1 MQLIASR
8 LTEFIQIKA
17 SPKSNIINLDPL
29 PVPIVKS
36 APCDQHFRNLQKV
49 FSSKIN
55 YESLRISESNDF
67 KIDFNYS
74 CEELI
79 GYSII
84 IYASEC
90 MNTSTEDILNK
101 NLLQAKST
109 WKIKS
114 GDVIPEKVK
123 SWVISDTAEVIS
135 FRTFSNPRS
144 VAKKEWLNISS
155 LENVWVIN
163 WMLSYPIWTSSS
175 LFNILPS
182 DISLQLDNFWCCNK
196 AVLDELLNV
205 FVGKEQQKKYSFKK
219 IKFESNHIWGKIKE
233 HILEK
238 VILYSKLKEFY
249 TIHGDNWIRLIRDF
263 DIKKISQNFNWKQ
276 NLIPQQPCSENI
288 QEFNS
293 QNIPKVKLKI
303 N

>member
-1 MQLIASR
+1 MKTIASK
-8 LTEFIQIKA
+8 LTEFIPNKA
-17 SPKSNIINLDPL
+17 SPERYIINLAPL
-29 PVPIVKS
+29 PVPAIKS
-36 APCDQHFRNLQKV
+36 APCDKHFKNLQKV

-55 YESLRISESNDF
+55 YESLRISERNDF

-84 IYASEC
+84 IYASKC
-90 MNTSTEDILNK
+90 IGTSTPDILNK
-101 NLLQAKST
+101 NLLQTKST

-114 GDVIPEKVK
+114 GAVIPEKVK

-135 FRTFSNPRS
+135 FRTFSNPWS
-144 VAKKEWLNISS
+144 VAKEKWLMISS
-155 LENVWVIN
+155 LENVWIIN
-163 WMLSYPIWTSSS
+163 WKLSNPIWASSS

-182 DISLQLDNFWCCNK
+182 DMSLQLDNFWCCNK

-233 HILEK
+233 HISEK
-238 VILYSKLKEFY
+238 VIFYSKLKELY

-263 DIKKISQNFNWKQ
+263 DISKISQDFNSKQ
-276 NLIPQQPCSENI
+276 NFTSELAWSENI